1 MTPSSQVEPPEGLSA
16 QDWSQILALLPAE
29 EAPQG
34 LAAAGALL
42 AQGSLASLDQRAYLK
57 ASNTEADDHFGHSV
71 AVSGNTVVVGAPYKD
86 SDAGAAYVFVRNGTT
101 WSQQAYL
108 KASNTDAGDE
118 FGYSVAVSG
127 DTVVVG
133 APGEDS
139 AATGVDGDQDNNASS
154 AGAAYIFVRSG
165 ATWSQQAYL
174 KASNTGAYDNFGYSV
189 AVSGDTV
196 VVGAPAEDSD
206 AIGVV
211 EVQTDN
217 NNASSAGAA
226 YVFVRSG
233 AAWSQQAYL
242 KAFNTGNMDFF
253 GWSVAVSGDTVVVG
267 TPYKD
272 SDAGAA
278 YVFVRNGTT
287 WSQQAYL
294 KASNTEANDNFG
306 HSVAVSGETVVVGA
320 PYEDSNA
327 SFAGAAYVFVR
338 TGTTW
343 SQQAYLKAF
352 NTGTMD
358 LFGYSVAVSGDTVVV
373 AAPYEDSNATGVNGD
388 DSNNDA
394 SNAGAAYVF
403 APLPTIIVT
412 AGAGGSI
419 TPPTGTVTWGTDA
432 TYTITPEAGYLI
444 ASLLVDGVALTGFDP
459 TGDTHTFVA
468 VAADH
473 TISATFTIAPAPTF
487 TLTYLSTPG
496 GTLQGD
502 TLQIVS
508 EGADGTPVLA
518 VPDEG
523 YLFAGWSD
531 WVNDNPRTDTQV
543 TADITVRAR
552 FAPLPEPP
560 LPVVYSVS
568 AAVTQGEGSV
578 SPAAQW
584 VLAGKSATVDI
595 TSAPGYHLSEIT
607 VDGKPMPLLGPFV
620 IEEVN
625 THHRVQVAFAPDE
638 APSPFAF
645 LDVPQDHELYPAV
658 IYLAERG
665 IIAGYGDGNFGPYDP
680 ILRAQVAKMLVLALG
695 GGWGYPYGNIPD
707 FIDVPNDGSPYPY
720 SFVMTAAR
728 AGVVVGYTDG
738 RFRPYKAITRMQLVR
753 MVVRA
758 ASELLEEPPAG
769 YDPGF
774 ADVTDPADRALLAT
788 AHYNGLIDGTAPGL
802 FSPAEPATRGEAA
815 YALYRMLLLKEQ
827 GLQ

>member
-1 MTPSSQVEPPEGLSA
+1 
-16 QDWSQILALLPAE
+16 
-29 EAPQG
+29 
-34 LAAAGALL
+34 
-42 AQGSLASLDQRAYLK
+42 
-57 ASNTEADDHFGHSV
+57 
-71 AVSGNTVVVGAPYKD
+71 
-86 SDAGAAYVFVRNGTT
+86 
-101 WSQQAYL
+101 
-108 KASNTDAGDE
+108 
-118 FGYSVAVSG
+118 
-127 DTVVVG
+127 
-133 APGEDS
+133 
-139 AATGVDGDQDNNASS
+139 
-154 AGAAYIFVRSG
+154 
-165 ATWSQQAYL
+165 
-174 KASNTGAYDNFGYSV
+174 
-189 AVSGDTV
+189 
-196 VVGAPAEDSD
+196 
-206 AIGVV
+206 
-211 EVQTDN
+211 
-217 NNASSAGAA
+217 
-226 YVFVRSG
+226 
-233 AAWSQQAYL
+233 
-242 KAFNTGNMDFF
+242 
-253 GWSVAVSGDTVVVG
+253 
-267 TPYKD
+267 
-272 SDAGAA
+272 
-278 YVFVRNGTT
+278 
-287 WSQQAYL
+287 
-294 KASNTEANDNFG
+294 
-306 HSVAVSGETVVVGA
+306 
-320 PYEDSNA
+320 
-327 SFAGAAYVFVR
+327 
-338 TGTTW
+338 
-343 SQQAYLKAF
+343 
-352 NTGTMD
+352 
-358 LFGYSVAVSGDTVVV
+358 
-373 AAPYEDSNATGVNGD
+373 VNGD

-419 TPPTGTVTWGTDA
+419 TPSTGTVTWGTDA
-432 TYTITPEAGYLI
+432 TYTITPDAGHLI
-444 ASLLVDGVALTGFDP
+444 ASILVDGVALTGFDP

-473 TISATFTIAPAPTF
+473 IISATFTLVQY

-496 GTLQGD
+496 GTLLGD
-502 TLQIVS
+502 TLQTVPA
-508 EGADGTPVLA
+508 GADGTPVLA

-531 WVNDNPRTDTQV
+531 WVMDNPRTDTQV
-543 TADITVRAR
+543 TSNITVRAR

-665 IIAGYGDGNFGPYDP
+665 IVSGYTDGNFGPYDP

-815 YALYRMLLLKEQ
+815 YALYRVLLLGEQ
-827 GLQ
+827 GMQ